1 MADRVT
7 ALTGGAGV
15 DRVVDVDV
23 SGTAP
28 LLPGL
33 LAPGGLCA
41 AYGANGRA
49 ATVNFGA
56 AIMKGIAVRCFI
68 VYELNAAQRA
78 VAIGALDPWLERG
91 LLQHTI
97 AAHAPLADCAA
108 AHDAVEQGA
117 YIGNL
122 VLDC

>member
-1 MADRVT
+1 
-7 ALTGGAGV
+7 V

-28 LLPGL
+28 LLPAL
-33 LAPGGLCA
+33 LARGGMCA
-41 AYGANGRA
+41 AYGANTGA

-56 AIMKGIAVRCFI
+56 AIMKGIAVRFFI
-68 VYELNAAQRA
+68 VYELTEAQRA
-78 VAIGALDPWLERG
+78 IAIGALNPWLERG
-91 LLQHTI
+91 LLHHTI
-97 AAHAPLADCAA
+97 AAHAPLADGAA
-108 AHDAVEQGA
+108 AHDAVERGD